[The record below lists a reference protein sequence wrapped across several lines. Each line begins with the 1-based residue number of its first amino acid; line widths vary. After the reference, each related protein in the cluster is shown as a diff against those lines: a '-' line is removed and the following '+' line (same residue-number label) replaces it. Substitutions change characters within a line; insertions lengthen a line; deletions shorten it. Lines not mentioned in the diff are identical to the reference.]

1 MKYTRH
7 STRREINDNDEDDDA
22 TISKIIFS
30 HSYKSTDYVNEHE
43 NRLKFKVCQIEIIKK
58 EKEINRK
65 REMRDDNITN
75 KEKEITCDTCK
86 DVPRAHTHTRTRS
99 GNADSSDTHT
109 QSINRLFLYIMV
121 EL

>member
-7 STRREINDNDEDDDA
+7 STRREINGNDEDDDA

-75 KEKEITCDTCK
+75 KKKEITCDTCK
-86 DVPRAHTHTRTRS
+86 DVPRAHTHTRAQSTLTPAAR
-99 GNADSSDTHT
+99 TH
-109 QSINRLFLYIMV
+109 NR
-121 EL
+121 